1 MMVVRPARS
10 SALAAL
16 LGGFVAIT
24 AIAPAYAA
32 KTTECTKI
40 NVCYCANSELRATI
54 DAKVARFRQ
63 LLAEQRKAGKLVG
76 YMSVPLSPSGGGNFD
91 VNREVAEGAKT
102 AIEKRYGADQVF
114 VLNPGTPDADLPSGA
129 SGADYMLMWTTL
141 LEGPNGLGEDLD
153 FAYFVGPQ
161 DFARYFALDGNADMA
176 KIDQFFDKRVKT
188 NPSFE
193 KAAKDGLSKTA
204 FRNYYALKSST
215 AFSRGAHD
223 EWNIIRTVN
232 ERRRNDPKYGIA
244 NQLPVL
250 FDGLGIAPSGWETT
264 VSDGYAGKCAM

>member
-1 MMVVRPARS
+1 MMVARQARS
-10 SALAAL
+10 YAVAAF
-16 LGGFVAIT
+16 LGGFAAIT
-24 AIAPAYAA
+24 PNAPANAA
-32 KTTECTKI
+32 KATECTKI
-40 NVCYCANSELRATI
+40 NVCYCVNTDLRPSI

-91 VNREVAEGAKT
+91 VNKEIAESAKS
-102 AIEKRYGADQVF
+102 AIEKRFGGEQVF
-114 VLNPGTPDADLPSGA
+114 VLNPGTADADLPSGS
-129 SGADYMLMWTTL
+129 SGADYMLMWTSII
-141 LEGPNGLGEDLD
+141 EGPNGLGEDLD
-153 FAYFVGPQ
+153 FVYFVGPQ

-176 KIDQFFDKRVKT
+176 KIDQFFDKRAKA
-188 NPSFE
+188 NPAFE
-193 KAAKDGLSKTA
+193 KAVKDGLTKTA
-204 FRNYYALKSST
+204 FRNYYTLKAST

-223 EWNIIRTVN
+223 EWNIVRTVN
-232 ERRRNDPKYGIA
+232 ERRRNDPKFGIA

>member
-1 MMVVRPARS
+1 MMVARLY
-10 SALAAL
+10 AVAAF
-16 LGGFVAIT
+16 LGGFTVIT
-24 AIAPAYAA
+24 ASAPANAA
-32 KTTECTKI
+32 KATECTKI
-40 NVCYCANSELRATI
+40 NVCYCVNADLRPTI

-63 LLAEQRKAGKLVG
+63 LLGEQRKAGKLVG

-91 VNREVAEGAKT
+91 VNKEIAEGAKS
-102 AIEKRYGADQVF
+102 AIEKRFGGEQVF
-114 VLNPGTPDADLPSGA
+114 VLNPGTVDADLPSGA
-129 SGADYMLMWTTL
+129 SGADYMLMWTSL

-153 FAYFVGPQ
+153 FVYFVGPQ
-161 DFARYFALDGNADMA
+161 DFARYFALDGNGDMA
-176 KIDQFFDKRVKT
+176 KIDQFFDKRAKT
-188 NPSFE
+188 NASFE

-204 FRNYYALKSST
+204 FRNYYGLKAST

-223 EWNIIRTVN
+223 EWNIVRTVN

-264 VSDGYAGKCAM
+264 VSDGYVGKCAM

>member
-1 MMVVRPARS
+1 MVARHAGS
-10 SALAAL
+10 YAFAAL

-24 AIAPAYAA
+24 ANAPANAA

-40 NVCYCANSELRATI
+40 NLCYCVNSDLKATI
-54 DAKVARFRQ
+54 DTKVVRLRQ
-63 LLAEQRKAGKLVG
+63 LLADQRKAGKLVG

-91 VNREVAEGAKT
+91 VNKEVAESAKA
-102 AIEKRYGADQVF
+102 AIEKRFGAEYLF
-114 VLNPGTPDADLPSGA
+114 VLNPGTPDADLPNG

-153 FAYFVGPQ
+153 FAYFVGPR
-161 DFARYFALDGNADMA
+161 DFARYFALDGTADLA
-176 KIDQFFDKRVKT
+176 KIDRYFDERIKA
-188 NPSFE
+188 NPAFE
-193 KAAKDGLSKTA
+193 KAVKDGLSRNA
-204 FRNYYALKSST
+204 FRNYYALKAST

-232 ERRRNDPKYGIA
+232 ERRRNDPKLGIA

-250 FDGLGIAPSGWETT
+250 FDGLGVAPSGWEAN
-264 VSDGYAGKCAM
+264 VSDGYAGRCAP